1 MIFAIIL
8 LLTALVISGIAGYF
22 SIIGLTYIF
31 SASPTPI
38 LIMGAALEVGKLVTA
53 SYVYRQW
60 NSINVLMR
68 TYFIIS
74 VVVLSLLTSMGI
86 FGFLSKAHSDQNLV
100 SGDVAAKIAVYDEK
114 IKVAKENIDANR
126 KALKQLDD
134 AVDQIMGRSNS
145 EKGAEKAVAIRKSQT
160 QERTRLQTEIQT
172 YQKAIGQ
179 LNEERAPIAAE
190 VRKVEAEVGPIKYIA
205 AFMYGATDTNILEKA
220 VSWMIV
226 LIIVVFDPLA
236 ILLVIGANSMLK
248 SDRKRSRYRNLR
260 NSIEIDKNA
269 VFSFKNKDIN

>member
-1 MIFAIIL
+1 MIFPIIL
-8 LLTALVISGIAGYF
+8 LLTALGISGIAGYF
-22 SIIGLTYIF
+22 SVMGLTYIF

-38 LIMGAALEVGKLVTA
+38 LIMGAALEIGKLVTA

-60 NSINVLMR
+60 DSINTLMKS
-68 TYFIIS
+68 YFIVS

-205 AFMYGATDTNILEKA
+205 AFMYGATDTSILEKS
-220 VSWMIV
+220 VSWMII

-236 ILLVIGANSMLK
+236 ILLVIGANSMLNGDK
-248 SDRKRSRYRNLR
+248 KKTKFRNMR

-269 VFSFKNKDIN
+269 VFSFKNKDFK

>member
-1 MIFAIIL
+1 MIFPIIL

-31 SASPTPI
+31 SASPLPI
-38 LIMGAALEVGKLVTA
+38 FIMGAALEVGKLVTA

-60 NSINVLMR
+60 DSINVLMR

-74 VVVLSLLTSMGI
+74 VIVLSLLTSMGI

-100 SGDVAAKIAVYDEK
+100 SGDVLAKVAIYDEK
-114 IKVAKENIDANR
+114 IKISRENIESDR
-126 KALKQLDD
+126 KAIKQLDD
-134 AVDQIMGRSNS
+134 AVDQVMGRSTD
-145 EKGAEKAVAIRKSQT
+145 EKGADKAVAIRRGQSK
-160 QERTRLQTEIQT
+160 ERSRLIADIEAE
-172 YQKAIGQ
+172 QKKITS

-190 VRKVEAEVGPIKYIA
+190 MRKVEAEVGPIKYIA
-205 AFMYGATDTNILEKA
+205 AFMYGATDASILEKA
-220 VSWMIV
+220 VSWMII

-236 ILLVIGANSMLK
+236 ILLVIGANSMMQRDK
-248 SDRKRSRYRNLR
+248 KKTRHRNMK

-269 VFSFKNKDIN
+269 VFSIKNKDLN

>member
-1 MIFAIIL
+1 MIFPIIL

-31 SASPTPI
+31 SASPMPI
-38 LIMGAALEVGKLVTA
+38 FIMGAALEVGKLVTA

-134 AVDQIMGRSNS
+134 AVDQIMGRSDS

>member
-1 MIFAIIL
+1 MIFPIIL
-8 LLTALVISGIAGYF
+8 LLTALGISGIAGYF
-22 SIIGLTYIF
+22 SVMGLTYIF

-60 NSINVLMR
+60 DSINTLMKS
-68 TYFIIS
+68 YFIVS

-114 IKVAKENIDANR
+114 IKVARENIDANR

-134 AVDQIMGRSNS
+134 AVDQIMGRSDS

-205 AFMYGATDTNILEKA
+205 AFMYGATDTSILEKS
-220 VSWMIV
+220 VSWMII

-236 ILLVIGANSMLK
+236 ILLVIGANSMLNGDK
-248 SDRKRSRYRNLR
+248 KKPKFRNMR

-269 VFSFKNKDIN
+269 VFSFKNKDFK